1 MRLLVFVANERCC
14 DYKGLINVP
23 DELTTFPLIEVR
35 VARQRGCVEGTLK
48 DDNRNV
54 KQKRLKV
61 EQRAFTHARIK
72 RRRLILIIFT
82 LVFITVKLALYPT
95 LSITFSCQL
104 TYLSTL
110 TAK

>member
-1 MRLLVFVANERCC
+1 M
-14 DYKGLINVP
+14 
-23 DELTTFPLIEVR
+23 R

-61 EQRAFTHARIK
+61 EQRAFTDARIK

-95 LSITFSCQL
+95 LSIRVSCQL